1 MDETSSV
8 ANKTQL
14 ESMRQDIGFSI
25 SVQISI
31 SQVFQSIT
39 DKVQIVPVYK
49 VFTNIIRKFDK

>member
-14 ESMRQDIGFSI
+14 ERMRQDIGFSI

-39 DKVQIVPVYK
+39 DKVKIVPVYILSIYK
-49 VFTNIIRKFDK
+49 HNQQI

>member
-14 ESMRQDIGFSI
+14 ERMRQDIGFSI

-39 DKVQIVPVYK
+39 DKVKIVPVYIHSIYK
-49 VFTNIIRKFDK
+49 HNQQI